1 MIIVNFKNYNPLKYN
16 IFSLSFSIKELNEKY
31 GDLIYLSV
39 PSVLLPILKDVPL
52 ITQEGFH
59 SFGSYTGK
67 TCVETFKEFTK
78 IKGFLLNHSENQM
91 YFNDLIKTIKKIEE
105 IDSNLIK
112 IVCADSEESSFALNS
127 IREILKIEY
136 IAYEPPELIGGDISV
151 SKAKPEIIERITSKV
166 DNLLV
171 GAGIKKKEDV
181 KRSLELGAKG
191 ILVASGVVKAK
202 NPYKILEEFVVCF

>member
-1 MIIVNFKNYNPLKYN
+1 LV
-16 IFSLSFSIKELNEKY
+16 
-31 GDLIYLSV
+31 
-39 PSVLLPILKDVPL
+39 
-52 ITQEGFH
+52 
-59 SFGSYTGK
+59 
-67 TCVETFKEFTK
+67 
-78 IKGFLLNHSENQM
+78 
-91 YFNDLIKTIKKIEE
+91 KTIKKIEE
-105 IDSNLIK
+105 TDNNLIK

-151 SKAKPEIIERITSKV
+151 SEAKPEIIERITSKV